1 MAKTIRQALRGRS
14 DFVSDIYIKGM
25 LYATTVRSPYP
36 HARLLSIDTSDMPAN
51 VVVLTA
57 ADIPGRNELCISGEC
72 MPILV
77 AEVCRYAGEPVAL
90 IAGPSQMEV
99 VAASRRLSV
108 EYDELSPALRFPP
121 PDDSQIIRSVTGHRG
136 NADTGL
142 GSSHQVV
149 QGTYRTGIQEHMYN
163 EPQGAVA
170 DIRPDGSIIVQC
182 ATQWPYHVRRTVADN
197 LSVKPH
203 RCTIAVTDTGV
214 DLDGKLWYPSLVA
227 THAALLAK
235 KTGLP
240 VKLVYSNLED
250 FQYTTKR
257 APFVVTHLTG
267 IDEEGTVTSAKV
279 EISYNC
285 GAYPLFTDEMVD
297 RLAATALGLY
307 DCDDLSVTVRVVRT
321 NLPPLNVLSGF
332 GTAATHFAAETQAA
346 RIVEITGADPVQWR
360 IDQLRRARTGAFRAR
375 TKTIVGAIASVVDRS
390 DFSRKAAAYELQKK
404 RRNDAPL
411 QKTATPG
418 IGLAIAAEVNG
429 FAGSNESSYASAIAV
444 ELRTDGT
451 AVLRTSTVPRNDT
464 LRGYW
469 ISLVSEGLG
478 LERSAVNLEAGRTGE
493 APDSGPSTLS
503 RSIAISGRLIA
514 QACATIQRRRFR
526 SPLPIEVRRS
536 YRVPRSASWEIH
548 TLSGQPFPHQSLGA
562 VVVEVSVDPVTFE
575 SRVKDI
581 WFAVDA
587 GRIIDE
593 DQARRSL
600 EMGVYQAL
608 EWTTHEI
615 VRFHRGAIDAR
626 SYLSYRN
633 TNDPSLPGIHI
644 SFLPSTSRE
653 PRGVGS
659 LPYNC
664 VPAALAAAVSQATG
678 RYMDQIPT
686 SPELI
691 HGYMEQE

>member
-1 MAKTIRQALRGRS
+1 MAKTIKQALRGRS

-36 HARLLSIDTSDMPAN
+36 HARLLSIDTSDIPAD
-51 VVVLTA
+51 VMVLTA
-57 ADIPGRNELCISGEC
+57 ADIPGRNEMCIGAEC

-90 IAGPSQMEV
+90 IAGPSQMDV
-99 VAASRRLSV
+99 VAASRRLLV
-108 EYDELSPALRFPP
+108 EYDELSPSLKFPP
-121 PDDSQIIRSVTGHRG
+121 PDDSQIVRSVAGHRG
-136 NADTGL
+136 DVNTSLA
-142 GSSHQVV
+142 SSDQVV
-149 QGTYRTGIQEHMYN
+149 QGTYRTGIQDHMYN

-170 DIRPDGSIIVQC
+170 DLRPDGSVVVQC

-197 LSVKPH
+197 LSIKPEA
-203 RCTIAVTDTGV
+203 CIIAATDTGV

-227 THAALLAK
+227 THAALLAQ

-250 FQYTTKR
+250 FQFTTKR

-267 IDEEGTVTSAKV
+267 IDGAGAVCSAKV

-285 GAYPLFTDEMVD
+285 GAYPLFTNEMVD

-307 DCDDLSVTVRVVRT
+307 DCDDLSVSIRVVRT
-321 NLPPLNVLSGF
+321 NLPPLNVMSGF
-332 GTAATHFAAETQAA
+332 GTAATHFAAETHAA

-360 IDQLRRARTGAFRAR
+360 VKQLGSVQTGAFKAQ
-375 TKTIVGAIASVVDRS
+375 TAAITNAIASAVDQS

-404 RRNDAPL
+404 RRNDGPL
-411 QKTATPG
+411 QNMATHG
-418 IGLAIAAEVNG
+418 IGLAVAAEGNG
-429 FAGSNESSYASAIAV
+429 FAGSNESSYASGIAV
-444 ELRTDGT
+444 ELETDGT
-451 AVLRTSTVPRNDT
+451 AVVRTSTVPRSDT
-464 LRGYW
+464 LRNYW

-478 LERSAVNLEAGRTGE
+478 LERSAVRLEAGRTGE

-503 RSIAISGRLIA
+503 RSIAISGRLIVG
-514 QACATIQRRRFR
+514 ACATIQRRRFR

-536 YRVPRSASWEIH
+536 YRAPRNASWDMT
-548 TLSGQPFPHQSLGA
+548 TLTGQPFPHHSLGA

-581 WFAVDA
+581 WLSVDA
-587 GRIIDE
+587 GRVIDE

-615 VRFHRGAIDAR
+615 VRFQRGAIDTR
-626 SYLSYRN
+626 SYLSYRD
-633 TNDPSLPGIHI
+633 TSSPSLPGIHI
-644 SFLPSTSRE
+644 SLLPSTTRE

-686 SPELI
+686 NPELI